1 MSEEDKSLGEEVKFV
16 VNSVSVAADSFE
28 PDEPETSEED

>member
-1 MSEEDKSLGEEVKFV
+1 MSEETKDPSEEVKFII
-16 VNSVSVAADSFE
+16 NNVSVMADSFE